1 MRIKFYA
8 SRVLMICFVVVV
20 VVTACGR
27 SRKND
32 PNYIRVAVVLGP
44 EYIVAKAAQKVAKE
58 RYNLDVDLVT
68 LTDYVVPNT
77 LLDQGDIDANVFQH
91 VPYLENQM
99 KERGY
104 KLAVVGNAF
113 VYPLAGYSQKIK
125 SLDQLQNGS
134 TIAIPNDLTNGGR
147 ALLLMQKQGL
157 ITLRNDV
164 GFTPKVTDIVENPRQ
179 LKIIELEAPQL
190 PRVLD
195 DKKVAIAI
203 INNTFAA
210 GVGLTLEDGI
220 FVEEKDS
227 PYVNVIV
234 ARQDNK
240 NDDRVKRFV
249 KAFQSDEV
257 EETAKREFKGGA
269 TKGW

>member
-1 MRIKFYA
+1 MKLKILSTLFLCL
-8 SRVLMICFVVVV
+8 SVVILFS
-20 VVTACGR
+20 ACGR
-27 SRKND
+27 RRKND

-44 EYIVAKAAQKVAKE
+44 EYIVAKTAQKIAKE

-113 VYPLAGYSQKIK
+113 VYPLAGYSKKIK
-125 SLDQLQNGS
+125 SLEELKDGS
-134 TIAIPNDLTNGGR
+134 TIVIPNDLTNGGR
-147 ALLLMQKQGL
+147 ALLLMEKQGL
-157 ITLRNDV
+157 IKLRNGV
-164 GFTPKVTDIVENPRQ
+164 GFTPKVTDIVENSRN
-179 LKIIELEAPQL
+179 LKIVELEAPQL

-195 DKKVAIAI
+195 DDKVMIAI

-210 GVGLTLEDGI
+210 GVGLTLRDGI
-220 FVEEKDS
+220 FIEEKDS

-234 ARQDNK
+234 SREDNK
-240 NDDRVKRFV
+240 NDDKVKRFV

-257 EETAKREFKGGA
+257 AATADREFKGGA